1 MISEEKMN
9 ENILHSL
16 AEELAQKVNKALNI
30 PVLNEKQEQVFFEM
44 VILLLLELLVNKFG
58 INLEVNN

>member
-1 MISEEKMN
+1 MN

-58 INLEVNN
+58 INLEVSN

>member
-58 INLEVNN
+58 INLEVSN

>member
-1 MISEEKMN
+1 MN